1 MGSLLDAIGAL
12 AIGGL
17 FLVTM
22 FTTLFNV
29 QVTGQDIGLQVN
41 LNQCAQV
48 VCKELDRYLGK
59 VGVNISGSDI
69 LVAEPDSFKF
79 RSKWSITADTTTSTE
94 NIVKIAMGDSMTCGY
109 PMEVTENDTLILG
122 TDIALWLKSLNF
134 TYYNEDD
141 RIILTPIDSLDHIRS
156 VKVDMEFFH
165 EGSSVG
171 PGARNINTKI
181 ILWKYFKNLYL

>member
-1 MGSLLDAIGAL
+1 MSSLLDAIGAL

-29 QVTGQDIGLQVN
+29 QVTGQNIGLQVN

-48 VCKELDRYLGK
+48 ICRELDLYLGK
-59 VGVNISGSDI
+59 VGVDVSGPDI
-69 LVAEPDSFKF
+69 LEAEPQSFEF
-79 RSKWSITADTTTSTE
+79 RSKWSITADTTTTTE
-94 NIVKIAMGDSMTCGY
+94 NTVKIAIGDSMPCGF
-109 PMEVTENDTLILG
+109 PIEVTQNDTLIPG
-122 TDIALWLKSLNF
+122 SDIALWLKSLNF

-141 RIILTPIDSLDHIRS
+141 RIILTPLDSLNHIRS

-171 PGARNINTKI
+171 TGARNINTKI
-181 ILWKYFKNLYL
+181 VFWKYFKNLYL